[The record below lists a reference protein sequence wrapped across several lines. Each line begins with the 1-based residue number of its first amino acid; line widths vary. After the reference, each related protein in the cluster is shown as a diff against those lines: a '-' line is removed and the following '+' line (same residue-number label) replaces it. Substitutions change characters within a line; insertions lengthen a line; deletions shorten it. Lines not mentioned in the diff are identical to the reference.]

1 MAELTLKYCMTGEE
15 IILSEIDLNT
25 ITSHDLIHQ
34 LIEAE
39 ILPYEESEYGY
50 PLYRIIDPQGCPII
64 DDISLAEVGL
74 KNGDSLRI
82 IARGCYC

>member
-1 MAELTLKYCMTGEE
+1 MAELTLKNFMTGEE
-15 IILSEIDLNT
+15 IICSEIDLNT

-50 PLYRIIDPQGCPII
+50 PQYHIIDPQGCPII
-64 DDISLAEVGL
+64 EDISLAEVGF
-74 KNGDSLRI
+74 KNGDLLRI
-82 IARGCYC
+82 IAPGYSR

>member
-1 MAELTLKYCMTGEE
+1 MAELTLKILTGEE

-25 ITSHDLIHQ
+25 ITSHNLIHQ

-82 IARGCYC
+82 IARSCYC